1 MQPLTDSGQ
10 QAVQALAQRYGV
22 SMDAAL
28 TLLNAVSAGGGTMA
42 QFFHSELGGGGQWMQ
57 GGMTMV
63 GDMFNGR
70 LQYTVSGLCSEL
82 STLLRSQQVF
92 LPAPEPSSFGGMMS
106 SNSWWP
112 AELGQPSS
120 SGGQNDTRYAYFP
133 GPRRLAVQRNGQVTV
148 YDTLQHDIGGVQ
160 QQQGGPSGSQSFSS
174 QFGTFTVESLPIVS
188 PQQQQYQ
195 PPAPPPTFVQ
205 SNPQPAPA
213 YGGTYANDQG
223 SAPSS
228 SMGSSSMGSSSIGSN
243 STGAASGQG
252 SGDIFGAIERLAQ
265 LRERGILSDEE
276 FSAKKAEL
284 LSRL

>member
-1 MQPLTDSGQ
+1 VQPLTDSGQ

-22 SMDAAL
+22 SVDAAL
-28 TLLNAVSAGGGTMA
+28 ALLYAVSAGGGTMA
-42 QFFHSELGGGGQWMQ
+42 QFFHPELGGGGQWMQ

-92 LPAPEPSSFGGMMS
+92 LPPPVEPVRFGSMQT
-106 SNSWWP
+106 SNTWWP

-133 GPRRLAVQRNGQVTV
+133 GPRRLAVQRAGQVTV
-148 YDTLQHDIGGVQ
+148 YDTLNHDIGGVQ
-160 QQQGGPSGSQSFSS
+160 QQQGGPYGSQSFTS

-188 PQQQQYQ
+188 PPQQQQQ
-195 PPAPPPTFVQ
+195 PPPPFAQQPAAPFVQ
-205 SNPQPAPA
+205 RAPSPQPMSGEAPGFFPA
-213 YGGTYANDQG
+213 YSNDS

-228 SMGSSSMGSSSIGSN
+228 GSS
-243 STGAASGQG
+243 
-252 SGDIFGAIERLAQ
+252 DIIGAIERLAQ
-265 LRERGILSDEE
+265 LHQRGILSDDE
-276 FSAKKAEL
+276 FRSKKAEL
-284 LSRL
+284 LARL

>member
-1 MQPLTDSGQ
+1 LEAPVQPLTEAGQ

-28 TLLNAVSAGGGTMA
+28 ALLYAVSAGGGTMA
-42 QFFHSELGGGGQWMQ
+42 QFYHPELGGGGQWMQ

-92 LPAPEPSSFGGMMS
+92 LPPPVDPSHFGSMQS

-133 GPRRLAVQRNGQVTV
+133 GPRRLAVQRGGQVTV
-148 YDTLQHDIGGVQ
+148 YDTLNHDIGGVQ
-160 QQQGGPSGSQSFSS
+160 QQQGGPYGSQSFTS

-188 PQQQQYQ
+188 PQQQQPASGHLSQ
-195 PPAPPPTFVQ
+195 QSAQQGPPPAPASSGAY
-205 SNPQPAPA
+205 SNESGA
-213 YGGTYANDQG
+213 GV
-223 SAPSS
+223 PSS
-228 SMGSSSMGSSSIGSN
+228 SSDIIG
-243 STGAASGQG
+243 
-252 SGDIFGAIERLAQ
+252 DIERLAQ
-265 LRERGILSDEE
+265 LHQRGILSDDE
-276 FSAKKAEL
+276 FRSKKAEL
-284 LSRL
+284 LARL